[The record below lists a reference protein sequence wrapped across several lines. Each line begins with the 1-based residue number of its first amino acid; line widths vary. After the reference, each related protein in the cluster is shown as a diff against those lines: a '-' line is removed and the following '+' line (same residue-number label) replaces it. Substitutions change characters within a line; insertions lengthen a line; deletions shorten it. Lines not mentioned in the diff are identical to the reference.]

1 MARLIECASNL
12 MHRTMMMM
20 LYATGLRRAEMCHLK
35 VSDIDSKRMV
45 IHVRQGKGGRDR
57 DVLLTPKLLETL
69 REYWR
74 WMKPKTYL
82 FPGTVKGWRA
92 DVPITEKIV
101 WQAVNEAAKRAGITK
116 HVSPH
121 TLAALLRDPH
131 AGSRRRPAHHP
142 GSSRPCQARSHHR
155 LPALV
160 PAPSAGD
167 SQSARSHRGVQPR
180 RSEALQEEDQAMSRP
195 TLEVADIV
203 RRTGNSFWEKQ
214 QSHLAW
220 PHRKVLDAIVR
231 CRTAAL
237 GGHRDKCV
245 RCGHQ
250 AISFNSCRNRHCP
263 KCQGNARAKWL
274 AARSAEL
281 LPVPYFHVVF
291 TLPHELSALV
301 LQNKRL
307 LYDLLF
313 RTSAATMLELARDPK
328 HLGADI
334 GFLGVLH
341 TWGQNLEHHP
351 HVHYIVPAGGLA
363 LDGSRWI
370 DSSRRFFLP
379 VQALSRVF
387 RGKFCEGLREL
398 FKQDRLQFHGSQ
410 QQLASPGAFNYFL
423 WQLGQKDWVVYAKPP
438 FGGAEHVLNY
448 LARYTHRVA
457 ISNHRLVAFE
467 NDRVSFR
474 WRDYAHGGK
483 KKVMTVS
490 ADEFLRRFLLHVL
503 PSGLVRIR
511 HFGLFANR
519 RRDTALARCREL
531 LGATTHPRSARNHQS
546 AALSRLLRHHA
557 GHRTV
562 HQCSTLLPV

>member
-1 MARLIECASNL
+1 
-12 MHRTMMMM
+12 
-20 LYATGLRRAEMCHLK
+20 
-35 VSDIDSKRMV
+35 
-45 IHVRQGKGGRDR
+45 
-57 DVLLTPKLLETL
+57 
-69 REYWR
+69 
-74 WMKPKTYL
+74 
-82 FPGTVKGWRA
+82 
-92 DVPITEKIV
+92 
-101 WQAVNEAAKRAGITK
+101 
-116 HVSPH
+116 
-121 TLAALLRDPH
+121 
-131 AGSRRRPAHHP
+131 
-142 GSSRPCQARSHHR
+142 
-155 LPALV
+155 
-160 PAPSAGD
+160 
-167 SQSARSHRGVQPR
+167 
-180 RSEALQEEDQAMSRP
+180 MSRP

-203 RRTGNSFWEKQ
+203 RRTGNSFWEQQ

-237 GGHRDKCV
+237 GGHRDQCV

-307 LYDLLF
+307 LYDLLY
-313 RTSAATMLELARDPK
+313 RISAATMLELARDPK

-379 VQALSRVF
+379 VKALSRRF
-387 RGKFCEGLREL
+387 RRKLRMGLGEL
-398 FKQDRLQFHGSQ
+398 FEQNRLQFHGSLQ
-410 QQLASPGAFNYFL
+410 ELASPRAFSRFL
-423 WQLGQKDWVVYAKPP
+423 SELGRKDWVVYAKPP
-438 FGGAEHVLNY
+438 FGGAEYVLNY

-457 ISNHRLVAFE
+457 ISNHRLVALE

-483 KKVMTVS
+483 QKVMTVS
-490 ADEFLRRFLLHVL
+490 AHEFLRRFLIHVL
-503 PSGLVRIR
+503 PKGLVRIR

-519 RRDTALARCREL
+519 RR
-531 LGATTHPRSARNHQS
+531 S
-546 AALSRLLRHHA
+546 AALERCHALLGTTPCVDPPEPPSLRCPACSGIMLVVERLTRGQLYFRA
-557 GHRTV
+557 SSDPAEPRRCGDD
-562 HQCSTLLPV
+562 SS